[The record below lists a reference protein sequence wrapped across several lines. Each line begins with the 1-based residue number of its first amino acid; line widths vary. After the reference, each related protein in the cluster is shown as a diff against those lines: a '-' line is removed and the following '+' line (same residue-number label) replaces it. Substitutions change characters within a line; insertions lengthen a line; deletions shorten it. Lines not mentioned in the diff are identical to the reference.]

1 MRMMPSVDGSRACT
15 VEASDLPTLG
25 ADVSAAY
32 WNPSARGWRT
42 DRLTGVAAFHASLP
56 GYRRTRLVDVP
67 ELAAELGVWRVVV
80 KEESSRLGL
89 PAFKIL
95 GAAYAIS
102 RALSARFGT
111 ADQALTLDE
120 LRDAIASHE
129 PVPLIAATDGNHGR
143 AVAHTAR
150 LLGLPAQV
158 WFPDTLT
165 TAAKDAIAAE
175 GAEIVELSIP
185 YDDVVD
191 AATCAAQDAGSDAIL
206 VQDTAWPGYEQVP
219 QWIVDGYSTLFE
231 EADAQL
237 AELGAASVDLVAVP
251 VGVGSLAQAAVRHHR
266 SGAGAEG
273 AHSSGS
279 GPIVLSVEAA
289 AAAPIIASL
298 HAGEPVSVPT
308 RPTVMSGLNC
318 GTVSANAWPVLRAGL
333 DAAVTV
339 GEHDAIRA
347 VHDLERFGIDSGP
360 CGAATLA
367 GVRVLLSDIRARD
380 VIGPDA
386 TILLLST
393 EGRLANPL
401 PAGR

>member
-1 MRMMPSVDGSRACT
+1 MNTP
-15 VEASDLPTLG
+15 ASTT
-25 ADVSAAY
+25 Y
-32 WNPSARGWRT
+32 WNPSARDWRT
-42 DRLTGVAAFHASLP
+42 DRLAGVAAFHESLP

-67 ELAAELGVWRVVV
+67 DLAAELGVGRVVV

-111 ADQALTLDE
+111 RDRALTLDE
-120 LRDAIASHE
+120 LRDEIAARG
-129 PVPLIAATDGNHGR
+129 PVRLVAATDGNHGR

-150 LLGLPAQV
+150 LLGTPAQI

-165 TAAKDAIAAE
+165 AEAKDAIARE
-175 GAEIVELSIP
+175 GAEIVELAIP

-191 AATCAAQDAGSDAIL
+191 AATRAAQDAGPDAIL

-231 EADAQL
+231 EADAQV
-237 AELGAASVDLVAVP
+237 AQLGVASVDLVAVP
-251 VGVGSLAQAAVRHHR
+251 VGVGSLAQAAVRHYR
-266 SGAGAEG
+266 SGAGAGPG
-273 AHSSGS
+273 A
-279 GPIVLSVEAA
+279 PIVLSVEAA
-289 AAAPIIASL
+289 AAPPIIESL

-308 RPTVMSGLNC
+308 SPTIMSGLNC
-318 GTVSANAWPVLRAGL
+318 GTVSMNAWPVLRAGL

-339 GEHDAIRA
+339 GEDDAIRA
-347 VHDLERFGIDSGP
+347 VHDLEALGIDSGP

-367 GVRVLLSDIRARD
+367 GVRALLSDIRARD
-380 VIGPDA
+380 AIGPDG

-401 PAGR
+401 PAER

>member
-1 MRMMPSVDGSRACT
+1 MTDTTPRRAST
-15 VEASDLPTLG
+15 T
-25 ADVSAAY
+25 Y
-32 WNPSARGWRT
+32 WNPAARDWRT
-42 DRLTGVAAFHASLP
+42 DRLAGVAAFHESLP
-56 GYRRTRLVDVP
+56 GFRRTRLVDVP
-67 ELAAELGVWRVVV
+67 DLAAELGVGRVVV
-80 KEESSRLGL
+80 KEESFRLGL

-111 ADQALTLDE
+111 PDRALTLDE
-120 LRDAIASHE
+120 LREAIASA
-129 PVPLIAATDGNHGR
+129 PDRPLRVVAATDGNHGR

-150 LLGLPAQV
+150 LLGLPAQI

-165 TAAKDAIAAE
+165 TEAKDAIAGE
-175 GAEIVELSIP
+175 GAETVELAIP

-191 AATCAAQDAGSDAIL
+191 AATRAAQEAGPDAIL

-231 EADAQL
+231 EADAQV
-237 AELGAASVDLVAVP
+237 AELGVASVDLVAVP
-251 VGVGSLAQAAVRHHR
+251 VGVGSLAQAAVRHYR
-266 SGAGAEG
+266 SGVGSGANAGAGAG
-273 AHSSGS
+273 AGA
-279 GPIVLSVEAA
+279 PIVLSVEAA
-289 AAAPIIASL
+289 AAPPIIESL
-298 HAGEPVSVPT
+298 HAGQPVSVPT
-308 RPTVMSGLNC
+308 SPTVMSGLNC

-339 GEHDAIRA
+339 SEADAIRA
-347 VHDLERFGIDSGP
+347 VHDLDELGIDSGP

-367 GVRVLLSDIRARD
+367 GVRALLGDIRARD
-380 VIGPDA
+380 AIGPDA

>member
-1 MRMMPSVDGSRACT
+1 MNAV
-15 VEASDLPTLG
+15 
-25 ADVSAAY
+25 Y
-32 WNPSARGWRT
+32 WNPAARAWRT
-42 DRLTGVAAFHASLP
+42 DRLAGVAAFHESLP
-56 GYRRTRLVDVP
+56 GYRRTHLVDVP
-67 ELAAELGVWRVVV
+67 DLAAELGVGRVVV

-111 ADQALTLDE
+111 PGRALTLDE
-120 LRDAIASHE
+120 LRDLIAARWA
-129 PVPLIAATDGNHGR
+129 VKLVAATDGNHGR

-150 LLGLPAQV
+150 LLGLPAQI

-165 TAAKDAIAAE
+165 AAAKGAIAGE
-175 GAEIVELSIP
+175 GAEIVELAIP

-191 AATCAAQDAGSDAIL
+191 AATRAAQDAGSDATL

-219 QWIVDGYSTLFE
+219 QWIVDGYSTLLE

-251 VGVGSLAQAAVRHHR
+251 VGVGSLAQAAVRHYR
-266 SGAGAEG
+266 SGAVA
-273 AHSSGS
+273 
-279 GPIVLSVEAA
+279 PIVLSVEAA
-289 AAAPIIASL
+289 AAPPIIASL
-298 HAGEPVSVPT
+298 HAGEPVSVPIG
-308 RPTVMSGLNC
+308 PTVMSGLSC

-339 GEHDAIRA
+339 GEDDAIRA
-347 VHDLERFGIDSGP
+347 VHDLEALGIDSGP

-367 GVRVLLSDIRARD
+367 GVRTLLSDIRARD
-380 VIGPDA
+380 AIGLDA

>member
-1 MRMMPSVDGSRACT
+1 MS
-15 VEASDLPTLG
+15 
-25 ADVSAAY
+25 AY
-32 WNPSARGWRT
+32 WNPSAREWRT
-42 DRLTGVAAFHASLP
+42 DRLADVIAFHESLP

-67 ELAAELGVWRVVV
+67 DLAAELDVGRVVV

-111 ADQALTLDE
+111 PDRALTLDE
-120 LRDAIASHE
+120 LRDVIATRRA
-129 PVPLIAATDGNHGR
+129 VRLVAATDGNHGR

-150 LLGLPAQV
+150 LLGLPAQI
-158 WFPDTLT
+158 WFPDMLT
-165 TAAKDAIAAE
+165 VEAKDAIADE
-175 GAEIVELSIP
+175 GAEIVELAIP

-191 AATCAAQDAGSDAIL
+191 AATRAARDAGSDAIL

-231 EADAQL
+231 EADAQV
-237 AELGAASVDLVAVP
+237 AELGVASVDLVAVP
-251 VGVGSLAQAAVRHHR
+251 VGVGSLAQAAVRHYR
-266 SGAGAEG
+266 SGAGAG
-273 AHSSGS
+273 VDAGV
-279 GPIVLSVEAA
+279 PIVLSVEAA
-289 AAAPIIASL
+289 AAPPIIESL
-298 HAGEPVSVPT
+298 HAGQPVTVPT
-308 RPTVMSGLNC
+308 GPTVMSGLNC
-318 GTVSANAWPVLRAGL
+318 GTVSGNAWPVLHAGL
-333 DAAVTV
+333 DAAVKV
-339 GEHDAIRA
+339 GEDDAIRA
-347 VHDLERFGIDSGP
+347 VHDLEAFGIDSGP

-367 GVRVLLSDIRARD
+367 GVRALLRDIRARD
-380 VIGPDA
+380 AIGPDA